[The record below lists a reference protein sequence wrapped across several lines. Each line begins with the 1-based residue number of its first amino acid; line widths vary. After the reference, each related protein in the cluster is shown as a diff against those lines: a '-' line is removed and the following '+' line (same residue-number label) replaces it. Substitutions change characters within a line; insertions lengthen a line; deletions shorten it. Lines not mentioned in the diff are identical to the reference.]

1 MPEYRVL
8 RIEEQMYG
16 CEELPAGQPV
26 LCDVVLEGTDGAC
39 CTLPGQRTHPAG
51 HRRGQ
56 PGAPAAGRHPAE
68 DLGGTVMNQIR
79 TSALIGLGALG
90 ILFGRKMPGVQVIAD
105 EARIARYAA
114 QPVVCNGE
122 ECRFSYVTPA
132 QGKPVD
138 LLLVAVKATVLDQAI
153 ADMKNFV
160 GPDTVILSVLNGIT
174 SEEHI
179 DAAYPGHTLWSV
191 AIGMDATRTGR
202 TLVFNQ
208 AGKIQFGERSG
219 EMTDRVQAVADYLD
233 ECGIANEPC
242 GDIL

>member
-16 CEELPAGQPV
+16 CEELPAGSPCCAMWCWRAPTV
-26 LCDVVLEGTDGAC
+26 PC
-39 CTLPGQRTHPAG
+39 CTLPARTKELTRLG
-51 HRRGQ
+51 IDEGS

-132 QGKPVD
+132 QG
-138 LLLVAVKATVLDQAI
+138 
-153 ADMKNFV
+153 
-160 GPDTVILSVLNGIT
+160 S
-174 SEEHI
+174 
-179 DAAYPGHTLWSV
+179 
-191 AIGMDATRTGR
+191 R
-202 TLVFNQ
+202 
-208 AGKIQFGERSG
+208 
-219 EMTDRVQAVADYLD
+219 
-233 ECGIANEPC
+233 
-242 GDIL
+242 